1 MYYGEELIERVREA
15 NDIVDVVGTYVKL
28 TRRGANNYVGLC
40 PFHNE
45 KTGSFNVNKNMQIYK
60 CFGCGKAGNV
70 FTFLMEYDNLNFV
83 EAVKEL
89 ADRARIDLPEQ
100 ELTEEEKENRDMK
113 ERLFEVN
120 KAAAAFYFRQ
130 LRSEGGR
137 KAYEYLRGRALSD
150 ETMKKFGLGY
160 AGHGSGKLYDY
171 LKQQGFSDRV
181 LHESGIF
188 TFSERGISDKFWD
201 RVIFPYMDKNGKV
214 IAFGGRLMVPSERA
228 PKYLNSPE
236 TRIFIKGKNLYGMH
250 LARHSHE
257 KYMLLCEGYMDT
269 IALHQAGFDNAVGSM
284 GTALTPQQAKLIS
297 SYVSEVVLTYDQDEA
312 GRNAILRAIPI
323 LKEAG
328 IVTKVVDMTPYK
340 DPDEFIKN
348 LGAEEY
354 RKRIEQATTAFDFE
368 AKSLRSRIDGQ
379 DPAQK
384 TKFDHEL
391 AKKLAQIEDEL
402 ERNNYIDAAARDYN
416 IDRGALARQ
425 VNEYG
430 RMLYNERVAE
440 ATQERAKEERRRM
453 AGEKDPTVRSEQLLL
468 SLIAND
474 ADLFRSVEGLITKE
488 DFTDPLCNKLV
499 SLIFDSYAAG
509 GRIVHANIVCRF
521 EEVRDQEEV
530 AGILNSASYE
540 DRIGAD
546 EKKKAFADLVVRVLD
561 NSLEQRMQRALEA
574 DDARLWQELM
584 NRKNDL
590 EALRVKLYRQ
600 NQT

>member
-1 MYYGEELIERVREA
+1 MFYGDDVIERVREA

-28 TRRGANNYVGLC
+28 TRRGSNYVGLC

-45 KTGSFNVNKNMQIYK
+45 KTGSFSVNKNLQIYK

-89 ADRARIDLPEQ
+89 ADRAGIALPEQ

-120 KAAAAFYFRQ
+120 KAAAGFYFRQ
-130 LRSEGGR
+130 LRSDAGR

-160 AGHGSGKLYDY
+160 AGHGSGRLYEY

-214 IAFGGRLMVPSERA
+214 IAFGGRLMVPSEKA

-297 SYVSEVVLTYDQDEA
+297 AYVSEVVLTYDQDEA

-348 LGAEEY
+348 LGADEY
-354 RKRIEQATTAFDFE
+354 RKRIEEAVTAFDFE
-368 AKSLRSRIDGQ
+368 AKSLRNKIDGA

-391 AKKLAQIEDEL
+391 AKKLAKIEDEL
-402 ERNNYIDAAARDYN
+402 ERNNYIEAAARDYN
-416 IDRGALARQ
+416 IDVNALRRQ

-430 RMLYNERVAE
+430 RLLYNERVAE
-440 ATQERAKEERRRM
+440 ETQERDKEERRRV
-453 AGEKDPTVRSEQLLL
+453 AGEKDSAVRSEQLLL
-468 SLIAND
+468 SMLANN
-474 ADLFRSVEGLITKE
+474 ADLYESVKDLITEE
-488 DFTDPLCNKLV
+488 DFSDPLCNKLV
-499 SLIFDSYAAG
+499 SLVFASYANN
-509 GRIVHANIVCRF
+509 GRPVHANIVCRF

-530 AGILNSASYE
+530 AGILNSALYE
-540 DRIGAD
+540 DRIGED

-561 NSLEQRMQRALEA
+561 DSLELRMQRALEA

-584 NRKNDL
+584 HRKNDL
-590 EALRVKLYRQ
+590 EALRSRLKSKM
-600 NQT
+600 